1 MQYSIWC
8 YNAAHCIP
16 IINFIN
22 WIFKNIKNTWF
33 KIFSIVTKLHKILTV
48 IELILNIH
56 QLNWF
61 YCFLPLCFPINKR
74 VNSAVELRKE
84 ETIAPLE
91 DKNDMD
97 SSIKEVLFQKAK
109 ELERRQKIEQ
119 NETEETTP
127 MKENIDNILD
137 TMEDSHSM
145 RNLSLSLIEA
155 SRKAG
160 ISYIVY
166 PKKRKMK
173 WKKALKF
180 SKLATVLSELSKP
193 PKVLSRSCLI
203 SNCYI

>member
-1 MQYSIWC
+1 MIL
-8 YNAAHCIP
+8 
-16 IINFIN
+16 NFFNSDQI
-22 WIFKNIKNTWF
+22 TL
-33 KIFSIVTKLHKILTV
+33 IVIV
-48 IELILNIH
+48 IELILNIN

-61 YCFLPLCFPINKR
+61 YFFLPLCFLIKKR
-74 VNSAVELRKE
+74 INSAVELRKE
-84 ETIAPLE
+84 KTVAPLE
-91 DKNDMD
+91 VKNDME

-119 NETEETTP
+119 IETEETTP
-127 MKENIDNILD
+127 VKENIDNILD

-180 SKLATVLSELSKP
+180 SKLSTVLADLSKP

-203 SNCYI
+203 NNCYI